1 MQRFSRKESM
11 KNRAISSAGS
21 EHPDYIGR
29 VGESEE
35 KRKLGRLA
43 QLVQSIWFT
52 PRGSGVRIPH
62 RPPKRIVK
70 TILFSLTKISSVGS
84 GNPDAKR
91 EGRGSPKASLIIAH
105 EK

>member
-1 MQRFSRKESM
+1 
-11 KNRAISSAGS
+11 
-21 EHPDYIGR
+21 
-29 VGESEE
+29 
-35 KRKLGRLA
+35 
-43 QLVQSIWFT
+43 
-52 PRGSGVRIPH
+52 
-62 RPPKRIVK
+62 VK